1 MTRPKHHIDASWPAE
16 SCPRQPHASW
26 LVDRLALI
34 HSTSS
39 WSSNPHN
46 APSPTEP
53 YAPSSFTHFGR
64 NLYEAP
70 AETLVGS
77 SIDAS
82 RASGTSS
89 DDLASRWTHPFYR
102 ARVAAAQ

>member
-26 LVDRLALI
+26 LVGRLALI

-82 RASGTSS
+82 RNGKE
-89 DDLASRWTHPFYR
+89 LR
-102 ARVAAAQ
+102 AFSHGFSHELVPSPNFFP